1 MIETIQDKKL
11 SFQLIDRSILET
23 IICKETSKDIWD
35 SMRKKYQG
43 ITRANRQQ
51 FQALQS
57 KFKLLKMNMEE

>member
-1 MIETIQDKKL
+1 MIERFQDKKL

-35 SMRKKYQG
+35 SMRKKYKC